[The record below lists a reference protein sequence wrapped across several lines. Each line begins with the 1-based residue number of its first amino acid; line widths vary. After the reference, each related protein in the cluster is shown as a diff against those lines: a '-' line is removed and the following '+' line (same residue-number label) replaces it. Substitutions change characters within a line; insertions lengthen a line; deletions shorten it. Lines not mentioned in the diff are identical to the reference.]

1 MIILSEWQSEYIK
14 LIYGLAF
21 VVLASVCFS
30 MSRNA
35 NRRLP
40 WVWLGLFGVIQ
51 GMLYW
56 TLCLITCSNH
66 NVFFPFVKTFLLVF
80 SFICLAEFGRG
91 GIVRVQGREP
101 GRLILIPF
109 FTLAVLAVALRTG
122 SMQEALLYLL
132 GLAGGLPAAWALLL
146 ASRDNGTRSGRW
158 LRTACAAM
166 GLYAL
171 LAGFSCQTAAHII
184 GQFDSETILNT
195 FSFYLKAIKIFFIL
209 TLSAAVWAY
218 SQAQFRED
226 TGGTY
231 HIARSKN
238 TLLTVAVLIIFLCSG
253 WTLTRY
259 LEYNARDNMQE
270 EGRNKIDA
278 LSNYLLDELA
288 EADHAA
294 MVIAGDNQVAAALLS
309 SSPGNVERAN
319 LVLDRYH
326 EVLEAP
332 VCYLVDI
339 KGNVIAS
346 SNRNDPDSYVG
357 HNYGFRTYFRQA
369 LAGETGRCFA
379 LGMTSGVRGYYTSCP
394 VRDGQY
400 NIVGVAVVKR
410 NLEGMEAAFQQYSLC
425 FLADTYGIVF
435 MSSRPDML
443 YMSLWPLNE
452 EIVQALANTRQF
464 GSSPFQAIGLQYS
477 ADGRDIVYKG
487 HHYIQTSRL
496 LNSEGWSVVLM
507 SPTAD
512 MRAAWLPG
520 LFLTLFLSILMN
532 LFFVAKQRSTEGTT
546 RLSASEENY
555 RSIFNGVNEGIFVH
569 EIPGGKIID
578 ANQKTCE
585 MYGCTR
591 EEILKSGLGM
601 FSSGIPPYT
610 NEEAKNYI
618 NKAAAG
624 EPQLFDWLAK
634 DIKGNLLWIEII
646 LKKVTLGGREHVL
659 AVFRNIN
666 ERKQAEETL
675 KESEDKY
682 RTIFE
687 TTGAGTF
694 IVEEDTTISLVN
706 REFERLSGYD
716 KEELEGKKSWT
727 EFAAAENL
735 EMMKDYHCRRRIDPF
750 SAPRNYEFRFVDR
763 HGVVKD
769 VFLSISMI
777 PGTKMSV
784 ASLVDISERK
794 LALQALQEKS
804 LFLQRLIDTIP
815 NPIFYKDT
823 NGLYQG
829 CNKAYEEY
837 TGLTKEEIIGKTAY
851 DIYTREL
858 AQKYHEMD
866 LALFREPGV
875 QVYEYYFM
883 RVDGSR
889 RDVIFNKATYYNSD
903 GSVAG
908 LLGVMVDIT
917 ERKKAEEALRAS
929 EERFYKIF
937 NASPS
942 IMSITT
948 YSEGRFIVANERFLK
963 ILGYSIE
970 EIIGCTAEDIR
981 IWVKPG
987 RAEIMKMLQENGLIN
1002 NLECTLRKKSGE
1014 MFTSLY
1020 SAEIVYFNG
1029 EQHILSAV
1037 NDITERKRLEEEMAR
1052 LERLNL
1058 IGEMAAGI
1066 GHEIRNPMTTVRG
1079 LLQLLG
1085 SKKDSVQYKEYYD
1098 LMIDELDRA
1107 NTIIT
1112 EFLSLAKNRTV
1123 SKKMLDLNYIVEAL
1137 FPLIQ
1142 ADAMRTDKFI
1152 QLEVGDIPD
1161 LLLDEKEIRQLI
1173 LNLVR
1178 NGLEAMLPG
1187 GRITIKTFEQGED
1200 VVLSVQ
1206 DEGKGIEQGD
1216 LEKLGTP
1223 FFTTKD
1229 SGTGLGLAVCYS
1241 IAARHNASIRVET
1254 GPTGTTF
1261 YVVFNP

>member
-1 MIILSEWQSEYIK
+1 MSILSEWQAEYIK
-14 LIYGLAF
+14 LMYGLAF

-35 NRRLP
+35 NKRLP
-40 WVWLGLFGVIQ
+40 WVWLGLFGVSH
-51 GMLYW
+51 GMCFL
-56 TLCLITCSNH
+56 LICLTAGYSNNALNSILRTC
-66 NVFFPFVKTFLLVF
+66 LLVF
-80 SFICLAEFGRG
+80 SFICMAEFGRD
-91 GIVRVQGREP
+91 GIVRIQGRGP
-101 GRLILIPF
+101 GKLILIPF
-109 FTLAVLAVALRTG
+109 ITLAVLAVVLRTG

-146 ASRDNGTRSGRW
+146 ASRDSEKRQGRW
-158 LRTACAAM
+158 LKTSSAVM

-171 LAGFSCQTAAHII
+171 YAGFSCQTAAHPTGTIDI
-184 GQFDSETILNT
+184 GMLSFP
-195 FSFYLKAIKIFFIL
+195 FYLKIIRIFLIL
-209 TLSAAVWAY
+209 TLSVSVWAY
-218 SQAQFRED
+218 SQEQLRADISEKYYTF
-226 TGGTY
+226 
-231 HIARSKN
+231 RSKYA
-238 TLLTVAVLIIFLCSG
+238 LLAAVILIIVLCLG
-253 WTLTRY
+253 WTATRR
-259 LEYNARDNMQE
+259 LEHNARDNLQNE
-270 EGRNKIDA
+270 SWNKLTA
-278 LSNYLLDELA
+278 LSDYNLLDDLR
-288 EADHAA
+288 EADHAVA
-294 MVIAGDNQVAAALLS
+294 VIAKDNLTAAALLS
-309 SSPGNVERAN
+309 GAAGDMDHTNQI
-319 LVLDRYH
+319 LDKYY
-326 EVLEAP
+326 EVLEDP
-332 VCYLVDI
+332 VCYLIDI
-339 KGNVIAS
+339 KGNVVAS
-346 SNRNDPDSYVG
+346 SNRNDPDRYVG
-357 HNYGFRTYFRQA
+357 QNYSFRPYFKEA
-369 LAGETGRCFA
+369 LTGETGSYFA
-379 LGMTSGVRGYYTSCP
+379 LGVTSGERGYYTSHP
-394 VRDGQY
+394 VRDGQH
-400 NIVGVAVVKR
+400 NVIGVAVIKR
-410 NLEGMEAAFQQYSLC
+410 KLESLESAFRQYPLC
-425 FLADTYGIVF
+425 FLVDPHGIVF
-435 MSSRPDML
+435 MSSQPDML
-443 YMSLWPLNE
+443 YMSLWPLHE
-452 EIVQALANTRQF
+452 EARQALVESNQF
-464 GSSPFQAIGLQYS
+464 GGGPFQAIGLRES
-477 ADGRDIVYKG
+477 AGGKDLIFKG
-487 HHYIQTSRL
+487 QHYIQTSKM
-496 LNSEGWSVVLM
+496 LNSEGWSLILL

-512 MRAAWLPG
+512 MRASWMPG
-520 LFLTLFLSILMN
+520 LFAALFMSVLTSI
-532 LFFVAKQRSTEGTT
+532 FFVVKQRSTEETA

-569 EIPGGKIID
+569 ELPGGVIID
-578 ANQKTCE
+578 ANQKSCE
-585 MYGCTR
+585 MYCCTR
-591 EEILKSGLGM
+591 EEIIKSGLSM
-601 FSSGIPPYT
+601 FTSGIPPYT
-610 NEEAKNYI
+610 EEEAKNHI

-624 EPQLFDWLAK
+624 KPQLFDWLAK
-634 DIKGNLLWIEII
+634 DINGNLLWIEII
-646 LKKVTLGGREHVL
+646 LKKISLGGRNRVL

-666 ERKQAEETL
+666 ERKQAEEAL

-706 REFERLSGYD
+706 REFERLSGYG

-727 EFAAAENL
+727 ELVAEEDL
-735 EMMKDYHCRRRIDPF
+735 ETLKEYHCRRRIDPD

-763 HGVVKD
+763 NGVVKYI
-769 VFLSISMI
+769 FLSVSMI

-794 LALQALQEKS
+794 LALQALHEKS

-815 NPIFYKDT
+815 NPVFYKDT

-837 TGLTKEEIIGKTAY
+837 TGLTKEEIIGKIAY
-851 DIYTREL
+851 DIYPREL
-858 AQKYHEMD
+858 AQKYIEMD
-866 LALFREPGV
+866 LALYREPGV

-883 RVDGSR
+883 RGDGSR
-889 RDVIFNKATYYNSD
+889 RDVIFNKATYYNTD
-903 GSVAG
+903 ASVAG

-917 ERKKAEEALRAS
+917 ERKKAEESLRAS

-937 NASPS
+937 NSSPS

-948 YSEGRFIVANERFLK
+948 YREGRFIVANERFLK
-963 ILGYSIE
+963 ALGYSIE
-970 EIIGCTAEDIR
+970 EIAGRTAKDIK
-981 IWVKPG
+981 IWVEPK
-987 RAEIMKMLQENGLIN
+987 RAEIMKMLHENGLIN
-1002 NLECTLRKKSGE
+1002 NLECTLRKNSGE
-1014 MFTSLY
+1014 KITGLY
-1020 SAEIVYFNG
+1020 SAEIVLFNG

-1085 SKKDSVQYKEYYD
+1085 SKKDNTQYREYYD

-1123 SKKMLDLNYIVEAL
+1123 SKKMLNLNSIVEVL
-1137 FPLIQ
+1137 FPLLQ

-1152 QLEVGDIPD
+1152 QLKVGDIPD

-1187 GRITIKTFEQGED
+1187 GRITIKTYKEGGN
-1200 VVLSVQ
+1200 VVLAVQ

-1254 GPTGTTF
+1254 SINGTTF
-1261 YVVFNP
+1261 YVIFTP

>member
-1 MIILSEWQSEYIK
+1 MSILSEWQTEYII

-30 MSRNA
+30 MSRNG
-35 NRRLP
+35 NKRLP

-51 GMLYW
+51 GMFYW
-56 TLCLITCSNH
+56 NLCLTTSNSH
-66 NVFFPFVKTFLLVF
+66 YIFFPFVKTFLLAF
-80 SFICLAEFGRG
+80 SFICLAEFGRA
-91 GIVRVQGREP
+91 GIVAVKGRGP
-101 GRLILIPF
+101 GRWILIPLLI
-109 FTLAVLAVALRTG
+109 LAVPAVVLKTG
-122 SMQEALLYLL
+122 AIQATLLYIQ
-132 GLAGGLPAAWALLL
+132 GLAGGLAAARALFLT
-146 ASRDNGTRSGRW
+146 SRDNGTHTGRW
-158 LRTACAAM
+158 LKTGWAAM

-171 LAGFSCQTAAHII
+171 LAGLSCQTAATMA
-184 GQFDSETILNT
+184 GLNDSGTLLNT
-195 FSFYLKAIKIFFIL
+195 LSFYLKIL
-209 TLSAAVWAY
+209 KTFLVFTLSVSVWSY

-226 TGGTY
+226 VSGKYYT
-231 HIARSKN
+231 ARLKYA
-238 TLLTVAVLIIFLCSG
+238 LLAGAILIIILCHG
-253 WTLTRY
+253 WALTRY
-259 LEYNARDNMQE
+259 LEYNARDSMQK

-278 LSNYLLDELA
+278 FSIYLRNELDEA
-288 EADHAA
+288 NHTA
-294 MVIAGDNQVAAALLS
+294 MVIAGDNQAAAALLS
-309 SSPGNVERAN
+309 GAPGDVERAN

-326 EVLEAP
+326 EILEAP

-357 HNYGFRTYFRQA
+357 CNYSFRPYFKQS
-369 LAGETGRCFA
+369 LAGENGRYFA
-379 LGMTSGVRGYYTSCP
+379 LGITSGKRGYYASSP

-400 NIVGVAVVKR
+400 NIIGAAVVKR
-410 NLEGMEAAFQQYSLC
+410 EIESLESAFQQYSLC
-425 FLADTYGIVF
+425 FLADPQGIVF
-435 MSSRPDML
+435 MSGRPDML
-443 YMSLWPLNE
+443 YKSLWPLHE
-452 EIVQALANTRQF
+452 EARQALAESGQF
-464 GSSPFQAIGLQYS
+464 GGGPFQAIGLRES
-477 ADGRDIVYKG
+477 AGGKDIIFEG
-487 HHYIQTSRL
+487 QHYIQTSRL
-496 LNSEGWSVVLM
+496 LNSEGWSVVLF
-507 SPTAD
+507 SPTVD

-520 LFLTLFLSILMN
+520 VFITLFLSILTSI
-532 LFFVAKQRSTEGTT
+532 FFVAKQRSTEGTA

-555 RSIFNGVNEGIFVH
+555 RSVFNGVNEAILVH
-569 EIPGGKIID
+569 EIPGGRVVD
-578 ANQKTCE
+578 VNQKTCE

-591 EEILKSGLGM
+591 EDIVNGKLKM
-601 FSSGIPPYT
+601 FNSGIPPYT
-610 NEEAKNYI
+610 PDEANNLI

-624 EPQLFDWLAK
+624 EPQLIDWLERDSA
-634 DIKGNLLWIEII
+634 GNLFWMEVN
-646 LKKVTLGGREHVL
+646 LKRVVLEGRERVL
-659 AVFRNIN
+659 AVVRNIDR
-666 ERKQAEETL
+666 RKRAEEAL
-675 KESEDKY
+675 KESEDRY

-706 REFERLSGYD
+706 REFERLSGYS

-727 EFAAAENL
+727 EFAASEDL
-735 EMMKDYHCRRRIDPF
+735 EMMKDYHCRRRIDPY
-750 SAPRNYEFRFVDR
+750 SVPRNYGFRFVDR
-763 HGVVKD
+763 HGAVKD

-794 LALQALQEKS
+794 LALQALHEKS

-823 NGLYQG
+823 NCLYQG

-851 DIYTREL
+851 NIYPREL

-866 LALFREPGV
+866 LALIREPGV

-883 RVDGSR
+883 RADGAR
-889 RDVIFNKATYYNSD
+889 RDVIFNKATYYNTD
-903 GSVAG
+903 ASVAG

-917 ERKKAEEALRAS
+917 ERKKAEESLRAS

-937 NASPS
+937 NSSPN

-948 YSEGRFIVANERFLK
+948 YREGRFIVANERFLK
-963 ILGYSIE
+963 VLGYSLE
-970 EIIGCTAEDIR
+970 EIIGHTAEDIR

-987 RAEIMKMLQENGLIN
+987 RAEIMKMLQEDGLIN

-1020 SAEIVYFNG
+1020 SAEIVHFNG

-1085 SKKDSVQYKEYYD
+1085 SKKDSIQYREYYD

-1123 SKKMLDLNYIVEAL
+1123 SKKMLNLNSIVEVL
-1137 FPLIQ
+1137 FPLLQ

-1152 QLEVGDIPD
+1152 QLKVGDIPD

-1187 GRITIKTFEQGED
+1187 GRITIKTYKEGGK
-1200 VVLSVQ
+1200 VVLAVQ

-1254 GPTGTTF
+1254 GLNGTTF
-1261 YVVFNP
+1261 FVTFTP